1 MIGAFGVLPGDTNTE
16 FPLNL
21 RSEFSTPRTIG
32 MIQDYRITDSKK
44 RGKRNGKRV
53 TYISHFPVC
62 RGTRQGHVMLNF
74 ICGVTN
80 GKSLDLRVLTEDG

>member
-62 RGTRQGHVMLNF
+62 RGHEAGTCHVEFHLWRHKWEESRPPSAN
-74 ICGVTN
+74 
-80 GKSLDLRVLTEDG
+80 